1 MFKKIKEDI
10 DTIKK
15 KDPAARSRIEIVLFY
30 PGFHAVV
37 IHRLAHFLWCKRCY
51 LLAKFISQFS
61 RFVTGIEIHPGAK
74 LGRRLFIDHGM
85 GVVIGETAEIGD
97 DVLIYHGVTLGGTR
111 LDRGKRHPTIGNN
124 VVIGTGAKILGPF
137 RVGDRSRIGA
147 NSVVISEVPDD
158 STVIGVPGHI
168 LSVGQSVVDDLN
180 HSDIPDPI
188 ASAIEC
194 ITDKV
199 IDIEKEVRRL
209 RKDIDSNNK
218 N

>member
-1 MFKKIKEDI
+1 MFKKIKEDL

-15 KDPAARSRIEIVLFY
+15 KDPASRSKLEIVLFY

-37 IHRLAHFLWCKRCY
+37 IHRLAHFLWRKGWC
-51 LLAKFISQFS
+51 LLGRFISQFS

-85 GVVIGETAEIGD
+85 GVVVGETAEIGD

-147 NSVVISEVPDD
+147 NSVVVSEVPDD

-168 LSVGQSVVDDLN
+168 LSVGSLVDDLN

-194 ITDKV
+194 ITDKI
-199 IDIEKEVRRL
+199 IDLEKEIRRL
-209 RKDIDSNNK
+209 KKEIDSDSK